1 MNELWQAF
9 VQVTAA
15 VNAVLLGGV
24 LMLSHRFHHVR
35 ARHHLG
41 FALLAYGYLLVSFT
55 AKDNLWLP
63 VTSWFLLSDYVI
75 ALIASALFMDY
86 VTASLRRRNMPRLFY
101 LPPFVFAVIALLLG
115 DNFIYGPAI
124 NVVVLLQFAY
134 TCMTTWVFVDSRR
147 DLVNRPRHLL
157 LLLAGLWV
165 LHAFQFGR
173 MLLPDVGWLF
183 DIIPLVAAANFLAF
197 TVLVLTDPR
206 AMRVLSQ
213 KERKTDE
220 SRDHLAAIEAYM
232 TAEQP
237 YLDPR
242 LSLEQLASGL
252 GMPPRD
258 LSQVIGAGPDGS
270 FYNLV
275 NRFRV
280 AEASRLL
287 RDPSESRT
295 SVEAVGLMSGFRS
308 RSTFYDAFRRETGM
322 TPARFRKDNDD
333 ADNVSD

>member
-9 VQVTAA
+9 VQITAA
-15 VNAVLLGGV
+15 VNALLLGGV
-24 LMLSHRFHHVR
+24 LMFSHRFHHVR
-35 ARHHLG
+35 SRCYLG
-41 FALLAYGYLLVSFT
+41 LALFAYGYLLVSFT

-75 ALIASALFMDY
+75 SLIASALFMDY
-86 VTASLRRRNMPRLFY
+86 VAASLRRSNVSRLFY
-101 LPPFVFAVIALLLG
+101 LPSLAFAVIALLIG
-115 DNFIYGPAI
+115 EDFIFGPAI
-124 NVVVLLQFAY
+124 NVVVLLQFVY
-134 TCMTTWVFVDSRR
+134 TCMTTWIFVDSRR

-173 MLLPDVGWLF
+173 MLLPNVGWLF
-183 DIIPLVAAANFLAF
+183 DIVPLIAAATFLAF

-213 KERKTDE
+213 EDVKTDE
-220 SRDHLAAIEAYM
+220 SRDRLAAMETYM
-232 TAEQP
+232 IVEQP

-252 GMPPRD
+252 GMPPRE
-258 LSQVIGAGPDGS
+258 LSRLLRAGTDSS
-270 FYNLV
+270 FYNYV

-280 AEASRLL
+280 AEARRILC
-287 RDPSESRT
+287 DPSESRT
-295 SVEAVGLMSGFRS
+295 SVEAIGLMSGFRS

-322 TPARFRKDNDD
+322 TPAQFRKASDNSR
-333 ADNVSD
+333 NVYG